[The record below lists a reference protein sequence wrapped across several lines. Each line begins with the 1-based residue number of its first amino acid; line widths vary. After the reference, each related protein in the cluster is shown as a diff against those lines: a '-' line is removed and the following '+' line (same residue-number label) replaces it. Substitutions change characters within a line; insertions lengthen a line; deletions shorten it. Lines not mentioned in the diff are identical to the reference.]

1 VNHSSLISRVADVEA
16 NLECRYVHTLRR
28 KRTLTG
34 FGAKGVAALMSAA
47 SGDEAIV
54 MGSSDEELFC
64 LVAFCILQ
72 GPVKKGVR
80 PEQ

>member
-1 VNHSSLISRVADVEA
+1 MQICAYAKTKA
-16 NLECRYVHTLRR
+16 NLDRFW
-28 KRTLTG
+28 G
-34 FGAKGVAALMSAA
+34 QGVAALMSAA